1 MMNPFVFPD
10 RAAAG
15 RLLARRLQDYAGRE
29 DVLVLAIPP
38 GGVPVGR
45 EVSLSLKLALDVLLI
60 RNLVMPG
67 HSETPVGV
75 VISGGGRY
83 LNKEVIRRLNI
94 SRSQFDVV
102 FNAEIIELQRRQ
114 RLYAAH
120 PVAAAVA
127 GRIVIVVDDGSTPC
141 DTLDAAMQ
149 ALRAERPASIVLA
162 LPVASQETCSRLE
175 AAVDELE
182 CVYRSPDFRAAPEFY
197 EVFEAIS
204 EQTARELLA
213 PKQSAD
219 RVTPLHY

>member
-1 MMNPFVFPD
+1 MMNPFVFAD

-38 GGVPVGR
+38 GGAPVAR
-45 EVSLSLKLALDVLLI
+45 EVSQGLKLALDVLLI

-83 LNKEVIRRLNI
+83 LNKDVIHRLNV

-114 RLYAAH
+114 RLYAVH
-120 PVAAAVA
+120 RGAASVG

-141 DTLDAAMQ
+141 DTLHAAMQ

-162 LPVASQETCSRLE
+162 LPAASHATCSRLE
-175 AAVDELE
+175 ADVNELE
-182 CVYRSPDFRAAPEFY
+182 CVYRSPDSRTAREFY
-197 EVFEAIS
+197 EVFDEIA
-204 EQTARELLA
+204 EQTACELLA
-213 PKQSAD
+213 PKQTVD
-219 RVTPLHY
+219 RVTPLRY